1 MEKEFYYL
9 DEKEQKGPFT
19 IDQLKTI
26 GLKPETLVW
35 SEGFENWKQVKDVDE
50 LKIVLKKTPPP
61 PPIIDTISSTST
73 NVDNIKISNEKT
85 NNVVDSNIKFWAT
98 FKIFGSILCFILLA
112 IFISFYIVNSKK
124 SKLKDEISLKIN
136 NVLDNKSLIIDGTI
150 SLTEGKLKNTGYG
163 TKKQKNND
171 DPFSGIF
178 KEWWENEKLH
188 TIYTAESGGFTIK
201 QLTKQ
206 SDESFDVLTSY
217 SGDMGYKKPSS
228 SYIAP
233 QYIDDGWGGKFKI
246 SGGYQTSNYRTS
258 VRDAYRSAYEYFTK
272 EDKKSPGAYSP
283 GKFIEITNFPDLRN
297 EYFYF
302 ENREPKLYSSSGTFA
317 ATWESSGDHGANINN
332 ENWVVYYK
340 TYGKHYELTEND
352 SKINKDLLTNIGI
365 LLGLIFLI
373 LAIIFISKPKYFR
386 NLNLFGKRW
395 QNLLYKEQIFFFE
408 HSFFGKQTFTEVIN
422 DKVYKGTLKI
432 TDKGN
437 TLNLSYPN
445 KELFYKIDKIDAD
458 NLSLIS
464 IKDKSVV
471 TLKRIGAKEKVVT
484 NSEISNE
491 ENSNA
496 DKNDEII

>member
-19 IDQLKTI
+19 IDKLKTI

-35 SEGFENWKQVKDVDE
+35 ADGFENWKQVKDVDE

-61 PPIIDTISSTST
+61 PPIIDTLSSSS
-73 NVDNIKISNEKT
+73 IKDDEHETLDEKM
-85 NNVVDSNIKFWAT
+85 NNVVDSNIKFWAS
-98 FKIFGSILCFILLA
+98 FKIFSSILVFILLA
-112 IFISFYIVNSKK
+112 IFAGFYIVNSKK
-124 SKLKDEISLKIN
+124 AKLKNDISLKIN

-163 TKKQKNND
+163 TKKQNNDD

-178 KEWWENEKLH
+178 KEWWENEKLY
-188 TIYTAESGGFTIK
+188 TIFTAESGGFTIK

-233 QYIDDGWGGKFKI
+233 QYMDDGWGGKFKI
-246 SGGYQTSNYRTS
+246 SGGYQSSNYRTS

-297 EYFYF
+297 EYFYL

-317 ATWESSGDHGANINN
+317 SSWESSGDHGANINN

-352 SKINKDLLTNIGI
+352 SRINKDLMTNIGI
-365 LLGLIFLI
+365 AFGLIFLI
-373 LAIIFISKPKYFR
+373 LLIAFISKPKYFR
-386 NLNLFGKRW
+386 NLNLYGKRW

-437 TLNLSYPN
+437 TINLSYPN
-445 KELFYKIDKIDAD
+445 KELFYKIDKIDVD

-471 TLKRIGAKEKVVT
+471 TLKRIGAKET
-484 NSEISNE
+484 IEIKNE
-491 ENSNA
+491 ENTTQTEETNQ
-496 DKNDEII
+496 

>member
-9 DEKEQKGPFT
+9 DEKKQKGPFT
-19 IDQLKTI
+19 IDKLKII

-35 SEGFENWKQVKDVDE
+35 SDGFENWKQVKDVDE

-61 PPIIDTISSTST
+61 PPIIDTLSSTS
-73 NVDNIKISNEKT
+73 IKDDENEILDEKM
-85 NNVVDSNIKFWAT
+85 NNVEDSNIKFWAS
-98 FKIFGSILCFILLA
+98 FKIFSSILVFILLA
-112 IFISFYIVNSKK
+112 IFAGFYIINSKK
-124 SKLKDEISLKIN
+124 AKLKEEISLKIN
-136 NVLDNKSLIIDGTI
+136 NVLDNKSRILDGTM

-163 TKKQKNND
+163 TKKQKDTD
-171 DPFSGIF
+171 DIF
-178 KEWWENEKLH
+178 ASFNWWETAKLY
-188 TIYTAESGGFTIK
+188 TIFTAESGGFTIK

-233 QYIDDGWGGKFKI
+233 QYMDDGWGGKFKI
-246 SGGYQTSNYRTS
+246 SGGYQSSNYRKS

-283 GKFIEITNFPDLRN
+283 GKFIDINNFSDLRN
-297 EYFYF
+297 EYFYL

-317 ATWESSGDHGANINN
+317 SSWESSGDHGANINN

-352 SKINKDLLTNIGI
+352 SRINKDLMTNIGTAI
-365 LLGLIFLI
+365 GLIFLI
-373 LAIIFISKPKYFR
+373 LLIAFISKPKYFR

-408 HSFFGKQTFTEVIN
+408 HSFFGKQTFAEVIN

-437 TLNLSYPN
+437 TINLSYQN
-445 KELFYKIDKIDAD
+445 KELFYKIDKIDVD

-471 TLKRIGAKEKVVT
+471 TLKRIGAKE
-484 NSEISNE
+484 SIEIKNQE
-491 ENSNA
+491 ET
-496 DKNDEII
+496 KHT

>member
-19 IDQLKTI
+19 IDKLKTI

-35 SEGFENWKQVKDVDE
+35 ADGFENWKQVKDVDE

-61 PPIIDTISSTST
+61 PPIIDTLSSTS
-73 NVDNIKISNEKT
+73 IKDDEDETLDEKM
-85 NNVVDSNIKFWAT
+85 NNVEDSNIKFWAS
-98 FKIFGSILCFILLA
+98 FKIFSSILVFILLA
-112 IFISFYIVNSKK
+112 IFSGFYIVNSKK
-124 SKLKDEISLKIN
+124 AKLKQEISLKIN
-136 NVLDNKSLIIDGTI
+136 NVLENKSLILDGTI

-163 TKKQKNND
+163 TKKQTD
-171 DPFSGIF
+171 DDDLFSGLYA
-178 KEWWENEKLH
+178 EWWENEKLYS
-188 TIYTAESGGFTIK
+188 IFTAESGGFTIK

-206 SDESFDVLTSY
+206 NDESFDVLTSY

-233 QYIDDGWGGKFKI
+233 QYMDDGWGGKFKI
-246 SGGYQTSNYRTS
+246 SGGYQSSNYRTS

-283 GKFIEITNFPDLRN
+283 GKFIDINNFPDLRN
-297 EYFYF
+297 EYFYL
-302 ENREPKLYSSSGTFA
+302 ENREPKSYSSSGTYGA
-317 ATWESSGDHGANINN
+317 SWESSGEHGANINN

-352 SKINKDLLTNIGI
+352 SRINKDLMTNIGI
-365 LLGLIFLI
+365 AIGLIFLI
-373 LAIIFISKPKYFR
+373 LLIAFISKPKYFR

-437 TLNLSYPN
+437 TINLSYPN
-445 KELFYKIDKIDAD
+445 KELFYKIDKIDVD

-471 TLKRIGAKEKVVT
+471 TLKRIGAKETIEIKKEEETTQTEET
-484 NSEISNE
+484 NQ
-491 ENSNA
+491 
-496 DKNDEII
+496 

>member
-19 IDQLKTI
+19 IDKLKTI

-35 SEGFENWKQVKDVDE
+35 ADGFENWKQVKDVDE

-61 PPIIDTISSTST
+61 PPIIDTLSSSSIKDD
-73 NVDNIKISNEKT
+73 DNEILDEKM
-85 NNVVDSNIKFWAT
+85 NNVVDSNIKFWAS
-98 FKIFGSILCFILLA
+98 FKIFSSILVFILLA
-112 IFISFYIVNSKK
+112 ILTGFYIVNSKK
-124 SKLKDEISLKIN
+124 AKLKDDISLKIN

-163 TKKQKNND
+163 TKKQNNDD

-178 KEWWENEKLH
+178 KEWWENEKLY
-188 TIYTAESGGFTIK
+188 TIFTAESGGFTIK

-233 QYIDDGWGGKFKI
+233 QYMDDGWGGKFKI
-246 SGGYQTSNYRTS
+246 SGGYQSSNYRTS

-297 EYFYF
+297 EYFYL

-317 ATWESSGDHGANINN
+317 SSWESSGDHGANINN

-352 SKINKDLLTNIGI
+352 SRINKDLMTNIGI
-365 LLGLIFLI
+365 AIGLIFLI
-373 LAIIFISKPKYFR
+373 LLIAFVSKPKYFR

-408 HSFFGKQTFTEVIN
+408 HSFFGKQAFTEVIN

-437 TLNLSYPN
+437 TINLSYPN

-471 TLKRIGAKEKVVT
+471 TLKRIGAKEKIVT
-484 NSEISNE
+484 NSEIIVEENTSVDKNE
-491 ENSNA
+491 ES
-496 DKNDEII
+496 I

>member
-19 IDQLKTI
+19 IDKLKTI

-35 SEGFENWKQVKDVDE
+35 ADGFENWKQVKYVDE

-61 PPIIDTISSTST
+61 PPIIDTLSSSS
-73 NVDNIKISNEKT
+73 IKDDENETLDEKM
-85 NNVVDSNIKFWAT
+85 NNVVDSNIKFWAS
-98 FKIFGSILCFILLA
+98 FKIFSSILVFILLA
-112 IFISFYIVNSKK
+112 IFAGFYIVNSKK
-124 SKLKDEISLKIN
+124 AKLKDDISLKIN

-163 TKKQKNND
+163 TKKQNND
-171 DPFSGIF
+171 DEPFSGIF
-178 KEWWENEKLH
+178 KEWWENEKLY
-188 TIYTAESGGFTIK
+188 TIFTAESGGFTIK

-233 QYIDDGWGGKFKI
+233 QYMDDGWGGKFKI
-246 SGGYQTSNYRTS
+246 SGGYQSSNYRTS

-297 EYFYF
+297 EYFYL

-317 ATWESSGDHGANINN
+317 SSWESSGDHGANINN

-352 SKINKDLLTNIGI
+352 SRINKDLMTNIGI
-365 LLGLIFLI
+365 AIGLIFVILLI
-373 LAIIFISKPKYFR
+373 AFISKPKYYR

-395 QNLLYKEQIFFFE
+395 QNLLYKDQIFFFE
-408 HSFFGKQTFTEVIN
+408 HSFFGKQIFTEVIN

-437 TLNLSYPN
+437 TINLSYPN
-445 KELFYKIDKIDAD
+445 KELFYKIDKIDDD

-471 TLKRIGAKEKVVT
+471 TLKRIGAKETIDLK
-484 NSEISNE
+484 NE
-491 ENSNA
+491 ENTTQTEETN
-496 DKNDEII
+496 

>member
-178 KEWWENEKLH
+178 KEWWENETLH

-340 TYGKHYELTEND
+340 TYGKHY
-352 SKINKDLLTNIGI
+352 
-365 LLGLIFLI
+365 
-373 LAIIFISKPKYFR
+373 
-386 NLNLFGKRW
+386 
-395 QNLLYKEQIFFFE
+395 
-408 HSFFGKQTFTEVIN
+408 
-422 DKVYKGTLKI
+422 
-432 TDKGN
+432 
-437 TLNLSYPN
+437 
-445 KELFYKIDKIDAD
+445 
-458 NLSLIS
+458 
-464 IKDKSVV
+464 
-471 TLKRIGAKEKVVT
+471 
-484 NSEISNE
+484 
-491 ENSNA
+491 
-496 DKNDEII
+496 

>member
-19 IDQLKTI
+19 IDKLKTI

-35 SEGFENWKQVKDVDE
+35 ADGFENWKQVKDVDE

-61 PPIIDTISSTST
+61 PPIIDTLSSSSFK
-73 NVDNIKISNEKT
+73 DDENEILDEKM
-85 NNVVDSNIKFWAT
+85 NNVVDSNIKFWAS
-98 FKIFGSILCFILLA
+98 FKIFSAILVFILLA
-112 IFISFYIVNSKK
+112 IFAGFYIVNSKK
-124 SKLKDEISLKIN
+124 AKLKDDISLKIN

-163 TKKQKNND
+163 TKKQNNDD

-178 KEWWENEKLH
+178 QEWWENEKLY
-188 TIYTAESGGFTIK
+188 TIFTAESGGFTIK

-233 QYIDDGWGGKFKI
+233 QYMDDGWGGKFKI
-246 SGGYQTSNYRTS
+246 SGGYQSSNYRTS
-258 VRDAYRSAYEYFTK
+258 VRDAYRNAYEYFTK

-297 EYFYF
+297 EYFYL

-317 ATWESSGDHGANINN
+317 ASWESSGDHGANINN

-352 SKINKDLLTNIGI
+352 SRINKDLMTNIGI
-365 LLGLIFLI
+365 AVGLIFLI
-373 LAIIFISKPKYFR
+373 LLIAFISKPKYFR

-422 DKVYKGTLKI
+422 DKVYKGILKI

-437 TLNLSYPN
+437 TINLSYPS

-471 TLKRIGAKEKVVT
+471 TLKRIGAKEKIVT
-484 NSEISNE
+484 NSEIIVEENTSVDKNE
-491 ENSNA
+491 ES
-496 DKNDEII
+496 I